1 MKPFRPPSSPV
12 ATNSLIGLCVAVQAA
27 VTLLGATFGDAL
39 DARYGL
45 VPARMMAAI
54 HGQLPLGPQLLTL
67 VTHQFLHAGWA
78 HLLLNTVFLAWVG
91 RYVEWVGGRTGL
103 ALLFLVGGI
112 AGAVVQVSASPAS
125 MVPVVGA
132 SGAISAVFGAYAAI
146 FARGSATSRRILGVS
161 VSGEVMNLLWMAA
174 SWIGLQLLIGLV
186 FNTGGSGIAIWA
198 HIGGFLTGLLLGRP
212 LARL

>member
-1 MKPFRPPSSPV
+1 MKPFRPPVPV

-27 VTLLGATFGDAL
+27 VTVIGAGFGDAL

-45 VPARMMAAI
+45 VPARIIAAL
-54 HGQLPLGPQLLTL
+54 HGQAPLGPAALTL

-78 HLLLNTVFLAWVG
+78 HLLLNVVFLAWVG
-91 RYVEWVGGRTGL
+91 RYVEWIGGRWGL
-103 ALLFLVGGI
+103 ATLFLVGGI
-112 AGAVVQVSASPAS
+112 AGAAVQVAASPMS
-125 MVPVVGA
+125 GVPVVGA

-146 FARGSATSRRILGVS
+146 FARGQATARRVLGVDIP
-161 VSGEVMNLLWMAA
+161 GEALNLLWLAA
-174 SWIGLQLLIGLV
+174 SWIGLQLLIGYV
-186 FNTGGSGIAIWA
+186 FNTAGTGIAIWA